1 MPGQKGDLD
10 MDSSGMLDSIKEA
23 FGVLFM
29 GRNFARLMGG
39 LWVTISIAAV
49 SVALSLVLGF
59 IVGIIMTSKNKIV
72 RVVCRVYLEF
82 MRIMPQLVL
91 LFLAYFGITRAFGI
105 SLSGEAASVLVFTLW
120 GTAEMGDLVRGAL
133 ESMPS
138 HQYESARA
146 LGLTESQIFVYII
159 IPQTIRRLV
168 PLSMNLITRMI
179 KTTSLVV
186 FVGVIEVVKIGQQII
201 EANRISVPTAS
212 IAIYSVIFMMYFA
225 VCWPLSFAADRLE
238 KKLK

>member
-1 MPGQKGDLD
+1 

-72 RVVCRVYLEF
+72 RAVCRVYLEF

-91 LFLAYFGITRAFGI
+91 LFLTYFGITRAFGI

>member
-59 IVGIIMTSKNKIV
+59 IVGIVMTSKNKIV
-72 RVVCRVYLEF
+72 RAVCRVYLEF

>member
-39 LWVTISIAAV
+39 LWVTINIAAV

-72 RVVCRVYLEF
+72 RAVCRVYLEF

>member
-39 LWVTISIAAV
+39 LWVTISIAAA

-72 RVVCRVYLEF
+72 RAVCRVYLEF

>member
-72 RVVCRVYLEF
+72 RAVCRVYLEF

-105 SLSGEAASVLVFTLW
+105 SLSGESASVLVFTLW